1 MAIRKKIES
10 RKAVEINYLR
20 IASFSFSQSGNVT
33 IRVMGYK
40 DGEAFLSGAEPIDEY
55 ECGISNADISLKTP
69 FYEILE
75 QFPLFHGAE
84 KDLVYSSPAAGTQ
97 ILTVQTQ
104 RGDLIMREVVNM
116 LGASSQDGT
125 DVPELEPENGAVDAD
140 VSPCQDAD
148 IEVPEPAP
156 EENLAPSL
164 EVPFDEAPSGDNAA
178 EVGTITQS
186 VSLETCL

>member
-1 MAIRKKIES
+1 
-10 RKAVEINYLR
+10 
-20 IASFSFSQSGNVT
+20 
-33 IRVMGYK
+33 
-40 DGEAFLSGAEPIDEY
+40 
-55 ECGISNADISLKTP
+55 
-69 FYEILE
+69 
-75 QFPLFHGAE
+75 
-84 KDLVYSSPAAGTQ
+84 
-97 ILTVQTQ
+97 
-104 RGDLIMREVVNM
+104 LIMREVVNM